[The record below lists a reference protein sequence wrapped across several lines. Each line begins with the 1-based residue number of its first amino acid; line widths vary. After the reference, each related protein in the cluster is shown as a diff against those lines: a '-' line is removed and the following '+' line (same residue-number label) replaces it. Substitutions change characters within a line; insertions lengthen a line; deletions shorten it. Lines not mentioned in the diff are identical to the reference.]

1 MIKADSSS
9 VISEE
14 SGAWTSAIRFN
25 NTSSNASGAT
35 EDIAS
40 EKKSISERIRAGF
53 LVVFIPL
60 VKDASIGRSSWIVLQ
75 LVGLLHLL
83 LLALPMMNHVPW
95 TNPLAE
101 SMIVPTFQKIL
112 FRITLSTISPVLAT
126 AGQSPQSL
134 WILVVC
140 YSLIVYVLITL
151 AATGGKQ
158 ANWRISAL
166 RFLLLSGVIAFPVT
180 IITSLLSPLICTV
193 DTILQPA
200 MWSGMVCWNI
210 EHVAIAFLSIV
221 ILSMNVLLFLIASA
235 TLFPRGTDLKAF
247 PIAVAHGRIEL
258 FALTAKFLFAVVSVA
273 SSGDSSWI
281 VLGFNFVLSLAMF
294 AAYLNFLPYR
304 DQLLNRFTCAISAV
318 VVGSTASTLLAQGLS
333 VSSDDAGSSERAGLV
348 WVCIVPL
355 LFHVGWTM
363 SEARWRGISKLKDLP
378 SSYVAELRIRSLISE
393 GAARVKSGTHG
404 HHAKNLDDGKRES
417 HQGHVEQRGA
427 SCPVWKPSSQVESD
441 NSIAGRAVKV
451 LLSEASSVFP
461 TSALMALFSAQA
473 IREDSNNRFLE
484 LKYLSNAAAAADDIA
499 NLDVFFYTSVRIAQL
514 QDEERQLHK
523 GKMTVHSRINFDT
536 QTEVAQKKLETCR
549 SLILSFWNV
558 LCEAHPDLE
567 ALQAKAVLLDTSAKE
582 ADTLFRDLLI
592 LAPTSIPLLR
602 TYAAFLFDIMNNPSR
617 ATELLDEADQL
628 EDDQT
633 RFVYLGSELANRFVF
648 GSFVDLDLTRQSV
661 ALLTISANVDDGS
674 VGTILKGN
682 SAALK
687 IFGFDDSK
695 NRDSLLGK
703 NLQSIIPQPFAQ
715 IHARVVQTFLRDGIQ
730 HMTGAPR
737 SMFGLHNQG
746 HIFPM
751 VATVQAIGNEFFV
764 AAEEVASPDVSFV
777 FFLGSETG
785 WQVTAASKPAMNV
798 FGFTAES
805 ISFGQVFMPQFIS
818 DPHALLEALEA
829 FSDDVVVAIENHSD
843 TAADGQHSSSSSNL
857 LAKAAESNKRYLYG
871 NANIQELAVPHL
883 TTVLYILRVR
893 LVNRHAVKAARE
905 RGTLVAPSA
914 FATGEFSSAP
924 QANFDENVA
933 VPFRSDSSPMFPE
946 LNTVNTSESR
956 RSSTADDLLFSVRQS
971 PEMIQHSS
979 EEAAAIENATG
990 LDENSPRADV
1000 LSPEK
1005 NEPKKDPSVSGKS
1018 SMSGSEMSA
1027 STGTLTLKKPR
1038 SAKKLPSVSTDNDK
1052 SKSTP
1057 SNAVKKDKNSVSLS
1071 GSGLSGNSSIIS
1083 PAEMIRRGV
1092 ALKGSMQEKSLKNL
1106 SSALVFVFVAIALT
1120 NLLQYTVSR
1129 ILLSRLLS
1137 NFQSLFSNAARATK
1151 VQQGF
1156 AQVQEQVLVNEN
1168 KLIRDA
1174 SYFDWSNERI
1184 RTTVN
1189 EVELIHHELYLDA
1202 LRGTPLQ
1209 KQQYLSFRYTVN
1221 ELIPGSYVD
1230 RDTFSTIP
1238 RNTSLANVV
1247 LEYVARQ
1254 REFWW
1259 YPLSQVKSSDED
1271 TFWLERNAPFS
1282 LTTALNTSL
1291 FESGS
1296 QTEGIAYD
1304 VIFSNYIVLGAALSL
1319 ILYVS
1324 FMIIVPGVHLFFK
1337 EQMEIFDVFS
1347 EIPIRTLRTIRDTLV
1362 DKLSAKQN
1370 TNNEDEAIMVA
1381 AKEDV
1386 PPPEAERGRK
1396 RFGGG
1401 APGSGGAPPGIA
1413 SSRSPEPEDS
1423 KRSLVGSGGGVH
1435 HLAPSHNLKGSIVRD
1450 YCHAFF
1456 PSCVRSVAEVNRRRL
1471 SLHAKRAS
1479 AALKRKQG
1487 RAYSKVTVGHSS
1499 LYFRMFWPMTAFAFY
1514 YLGNFLWRLDVA
1526 NKAENARISCLRT
1539 AELSFLAPLT
1549 GYYLRNAL
1557 FSPDKIWVTK
1567 NLDIVETHV
1576 VNLRKLVNAIA
1587 YGDEALGLKSA
1598 LSSTPAAYKILL
1610 ENGCVHNEIPAEICA
1625 NYGKNR
1631 PCVYHYEYDY
1641 CFKPTESLDTTK
1653 NIFQFGIVG
1662 TGMLPAMLQYINR
1675 IESALDIRK
1684 SEVASFPNSIS
1695 VMDVTNG
1702 LSGSFTGDDFDAV
1715 DKMFGQFIPAG
1726 LDELSRVTQES
1737 SSNII
1742 TSFNKVDEI
1751 VVTVSVLSIVI
1762 FYVYYVIILGHLN
1775 RMIKTTRFLLLL
1787 VPEDVTKA
1795 TPALIAFGRKLMEGS
1810 I

>member
-35 EDIAS
+35 EDAAS
-40 EKKSISERIRAGF
+40 EKKSLSERVRALF
-53 LVVFIPL
+53 LVVAIPL
-60 VKDASIGRSSWIVLQ
+60 VKDASIARSSWIVLQ
-75 LVGLLHLL
+75 VVGLLHLL
-83 LLALPMMNHVPW
+83 LLALPVMTNVPW
-95 TNPLAE
+95 TSPLAE

-112 FRITLSTISPVLAT
+112 LRITLSTISPNLAT
-126 AGQSPQSL
+126 AGQSPQSI

-140 YSLIVYVLITL
+140 YSLIMYVLIAL

-158 ANWRISAL
+158 ANWRISTL
-166 RFLLLSGVIAFPVT
+166 RFLILSGVIAFPVT

-193 DTILQPA
+193 DSLLRPA
-200 MWSGMVCWNI
+200 TWSGMVCWNI
-210 EHVAIAFLSIV
+210 EHIAIVFLTIV

-235 TLFPRGTDLKAF
+235 TLFPRGTDLKTF

-258 FALTAKFLFAVVSVA
+258 FALTVKFVFAMVSIS

-281 VLGFNFVLSLAMF
+281 VLGANFVLSLAIF
-294 AAYLNFLPYR
+294 FAYLNFLPYR
-304 DQLLNRFTCAISAV
+304 DQLLNRFVCAISAV

-333 VSSDDAGSSERAGLV
+333 VSSDPAGSSERAGLV

-363 SEARWRGISKLKDLP
+363 SEARWRNISKFKDLP
-378 SSYVAELRIRSLISE
+378 SSYIAELRIRSLISE
-393 GAARVKSGTHG
+393 GSARAKTGG
-404 HHAKNLDDGKRES
+404 PHALHKNQDDGKRDS
-417 HQGHVEQRGA
+417 HQGQMEQRGA
-427 SCPVWKPSSQVESD
+427 SCPVWKPSTQAESE

-451 LLSEASSVFP
+451 LLNEAASVFP

-484 LKYLSNAAAAADDIA
+484 LKYLSSAAAVADDIA
-499 NLDVFFYTSVRIAQL
+499 NIDVFFYTSVRIAQL

-536 QTEVAQKKLETCR
+536 QTDLAQKKLEMCR
-549 SLILSFWNV
+549 SLILTFWNV

-567 ALQAKAVLLDTSAKE
+567 ALQAKAVLLDTCAKE

-602 TYAAFLFDIMNNPSR
+602 TYAAFLFDVMNNPGR
-617 ATELLDEADQL
+617 ATELLDESDQL

-687 IFGFDDSK
+687 VFGFDDTK
-695 NRDSLLGK
+695 NRDSLIGK

-730 HMTGAPR
+730 HMTGASR

-751 VATVQAIGNEFFV
+751 VAIVQAVGNEFFV

-805 ISFGQVFMPQFIS
+805 ISFGQVFLTQYIS
-818 DPHALLEALEA
+818 DPHSLLEALEA
-829 FSDDVVVAIENHSD
+829 FSDDVVVAIENRSD
-843 TAADGQHSSSSSNL
+843 SSDGQHSSSNSNL
-857 LAKAAESNKRYLYG
+857 LAKVSESNKRYLYG
-871 NANIQELAVPHL
+871 NANIQELVVPHL

-914 FATGEFSSAP
+914 FSINEPTAESQTHVDEF
-924 QANFDENVA
+924 A
-933 VPFRSDSSPMFPE
+933 VPVRVESSPMFPQ
-946 LNTVNTSESR
+946 LNTV
-956 RSSTADDLLFSVRQS
+956 SSSHSLKSSSADDLLFSVRKSTQEPPQQS
-971 PEMIQHSS
+971 ISV
-979 EEAAAIENATG
+979 EAAEIANATG
-990 LDENSPRADV
+990 LDDNSPRAE
-1000 LSPEK
+1000 LAIEK
-1005 NEPKKDPSVSGKS
+1005 SETTKEATVSGKA

-1057 SNAVKKDKNSVSLS
+1057 SKVAKKESVSLS

-1092 ALKGSMQEKSLKNL
+1092 ALKSSMQEKSLKNL
-1106 SSALVFVFVAIALT
+1106 SSALVFVFVAVALT

-1129 ILLSRLLS
+1129 ILLNRLLL
-1137 NFQSLFSNAARATK
+1137 NFRSLFSNASRATK
-1151 VQQGF
+1151 IQQGF

-1168 KLIRDA
+1168 HLIRDDT
-1174 SYFDWSNERI
+1174 YFEWSNERI

-1189 EVELIHHELYLDA
+1189 DVELIHHELYLDA
-1202 LRGTPLQ
+1202 LRGSALQ
-1209 KQQYLSFRYTVN
+1209 KQQYLSFRNTVD
-1221 ELIPGSYVD
+1221 ELIPGSYVN
-1230 RDTFSTIP
+1230 RDTFNTIP

-1271 TFWLERNAPFS
+1271 TFWLERNAPFA
-1282 LTTALNTSL
+1282 LVNALNTSL

-1304 VIFSNYIVLGAALSL
+1304 VIFSNYVVLGAALSL

-1324 FMIIVPGVHLFFK
+1324 FMVIVPGVHLYFK

-1347 EIPIRTLRTIRDTLV
+1347 EIPIRTLRNIRDTLV
-1362 DKLSAKQN
+1362 EKLSTKQN
-1370 TNNEDEAIMVA
+1370 ASHEDEAIMVA
-1381 AKEDV
+1381 SKEDA
-1386 PPPEAERGRK
+1386 PPPEADRGRK

-1401 APGSGGAPPGIA
+1401 GSHGGGGIA
-1413 SSRSPEPEDS
+1413 SSRSPDAEDS
-1423 KRSLVGSGGGVH
+1423 KRNVGGGGGVH
-1435 HLAPSHNLKGSIVRD
+1435 SLSTSNHYKGSVVRD

-1456 PSCVRSVAEVNRRRL
+1456 PYCVRSVAEVNRRRL
-1471 SLHAKRAS
+1471 SLHNKRAS

-1487 RAYSKVTVGHSS
+1487 RAYSKVTVGHST
-1499 LYFRMFWPMTAFAFY
+1499 LYFRMFWPMAAFAFY
-1514 YLGNFLWRLDVA
+1514 YLGNFLWRLDIA
-1526 NKAENARISCLRT
+1526 NKAENARVTCLRT

-1549 GYYLRNAL
+1549 GYYLMNAL
-1557 FSPDKIWVTK
+1557 FSPDKMWVDK
-1567 NLDIVETHV
+1567 NLDIVGAHV

-1587 YGDEALGLKSA
+1587 YGDDALGLKSA
-1598 LSSTPAAYKILL
+1598 LSSSPAAYKILL
-1610 ENGCVHNEIPAEICA
+1610 ENGCVDNVIPPAECL

-1631 PCVYHYEYDY
+1631 PCVYHYQYDY

-1662 TGMLPAMLQYINR
+1662 TGMLPALLQYINR
-1675 IESALDIRK
+1675 IEAALDIRK
-1684 SEVASFPNSIS
+1684 SESATGTLGIMNVA
-1695 VMDVTNG
+1695 TG
-1702 LSGSFTGDDFDAV
+1702 LSGSFTEDDFDAV
-1715 DKMFGQFIPAG
+1715 DKMYGQFIPAG
-1726 LDELSRVTQES
+1726 LDELSRVTQET

-1742 TSFNKVDEI
+1742 TSFNKIDEI
-1751 VVTVSVLSIVI
+1751 VVTVSVLSIVV
-1762 FYVYYVIILGHLN
+1762 FYGYYVIILGQLN